1 MPAPREA
8 PRKLQ
13 DETGT
18 GTELLSLVTCP
29 RASVSL
35 GNVQGCISSP
45 QGPARRGCSGSC
57 SGCAAPCWICR
68 ISSTSWIGE
77 LVTGTVA
84 THTPG
89 RPKVGVGGHYP
100 GNCVECY
107 PSGTS
112 QERGVHFSGL
122 RKAPSCNCILECL
135 CIQWQLPYGIEGCP
149 CLSPGGTG
157 DSRATPIPLYLPFPQ
172 PSRHG
177 CAPGRLQPPHPSCSP
192 PWLMCCWSRWEAP
205 PEW

>member
-112 QERGVHFSGL
+112 QERGVHFLGL
-122 RKAPSCNCILECL
+122 RKAGVPHPVIASWNVSASSGSFPMELRAVPACPQEGQGTPGPPPSHCTFHSHSHPGMDA
-135 CIQWQLPYGIEGCP
+135 LPAA
-149 CLSPGGTG
+149 S
-157 DSRATPIPLYLPFPQ
+157 SRPIPAAL
-172 PSRHG
+172 R
-177 CAPGRLQPPHPSCSP
+177 PG
-192 PWLMCCWSRWEAP
+192 
-205 PEW
+205 